1 MTIELPPEQAKIV
14 EDELKSGHYQ
24 TAQEVANEALHAL
37 RARKQSAEK
46 AGTPEQQR
54 EAVNDMLRFVD
65 ANRVRL
71 EGVTVKESIDEGHH
85 R

>member
-1 MTIELPPEQAKIV
+1 MTIELSPEQEKMI
-14 EDELKSGHYQ
+14 EDELKSGHCRTTQ
-24 TAQEVANEALHAL
+24 DVVNEALHAL

-54 EAVNDMLRFVD
+54 EAVDEMLRFVE

-71 EGVTVKESIDEGHH
+71 EGVT
-85 R
+85 